1 MVDDLYREK
10 ARQSKGEENKTEIY
24 VERETRERAREADDD
39 DDDETGGA
47 EGGAGRCWRV
57 EAEGNQQLRT
67 ITLRIISLNSKK
79 STRPS

>member
-47 EGGAGRCWRV
+47 EGGRGVVGGWRPRGINNSGR
-57 EAEGNQQLRT
+57 
-67 ITLRIISLNSKK
+67 
-79 STRPS
+79 